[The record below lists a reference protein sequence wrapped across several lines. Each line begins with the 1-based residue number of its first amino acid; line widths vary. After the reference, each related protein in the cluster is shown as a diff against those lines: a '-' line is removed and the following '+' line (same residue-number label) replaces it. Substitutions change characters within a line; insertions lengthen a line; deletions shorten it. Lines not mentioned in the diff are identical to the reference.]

1 MNNTVDTAGTI
12 TVLLDEPGQH
22 LQARNSFTNSDQS
35 TAINTPIMQWQVNA
49 PIDEQLAKP
58 KKKVK
63 KNFPRKPLSC
73 DWCKKVG
80 SGYSIYY
87 SVQRSVSVGDNNILH
102 NNSIIKSMVY
112 SLDLSVYYL

>member
-80 SGYSIYY
+80 IGYSIHILRC
-87 SVQRSVSVGDNNILH
+87 STLGVGW
-102 NNSIIKSMVY
+102 
-112 SLDLSVYYL
+112 